1 MRRAAVTVSIKG
13 HDVTLDLMPYL
24 VSLTYTDKADEELD
38 DLRIVLEDREGIWQ
52 GDWLPQTGDVI
63 EASILTENWREIGAV
78 EELPCGKFEVD
89 EMELESS
96 AEGGDTVTVKAVPAA
111 VKSSLMLQKKTRSW
125 EKTPITTVI
134 ADIAGA
140 AGLDT
145 LYRGPELVYERVEQR
160 QESDLEFMQRIT
172 KEQGLRLAVK
182 SDRVVVYAG
191 QTADQ
196 LEPIAIR
203 RASEADPGEGL
214 DFQSFRA
221 KRTTEGIYTQCVV
234 GYTKAAD
241 SETIETQYEPNIP
254 PTTGRVLYINK
265 RIENQAQAE
274 RMAKAELRDKNR
286 KEQTASL
293 SGMGDTRFRAGTV
306 LDIQGWGRFDSKYV
320 IAQATHTFS
329 ADGGYTTSLEL
340 EKALDYDEPDM
351 NCISAKTMAISE
363 RRWLSLLA
371 MLAGENYIEVVC
383 ARESVGRKT
392 VTSVSSVRL
401 TLRGLE
407 YLQEKPTMKRAE
419 AIEKKASGKIIRKPD
434 SPPPAA
440 RTGYQKMG
448 AAAGTHIY

>member
-38 DLRIVLEDREGIWQ
+38 DLQIVLEDREGIWQ

-191 QTADQ
+191 QTADR

-241 SETIETQYEPNIP
+241 SETIETQYEHPADDRARALHQQADRESGA
-254 PTTGRVLYINK
+254 GRAHGEGGAARQEPQGTDRLVV
-265 RIENQAQAE
+265 RHGRHPAPGGHRAGH
-274 RMAKAELRDKNR
+274 
-286 KEQTASL
+286 
-293 SGMGDTRFRAGTV
+293 SGMGPLR
-306 LDIQGWGRFDSKYV
+306 
-320 IAQATHTFS
+320 
-329 ADGGYTTSLEL
+329 LE
-340 EKALDYDEPDM
+340 
-351 NCISAKTMAISE
+351 
-363 RRWLSLLA
+363 
-371 MLAGENYIEVVC
+371 
-383 ARESVGRKT
+383 
-392 VTSVSSVRL
+392 VRD
-401 TLRGLE
+401 RPGD
-407 YLQEKPTMKRAE
+407 AHVF
-419 AIEKKASGKIIRKPD
+419 G
-434 SPPPAA
+434 
-440 RTGYQKMG
+440 
-448 AAAGTHIY
+448 

>member
-38 DLRIVLEDREGIWQ
+38 DLQIVLEDREGIWQ

-196 LEPIAIR
+196 LEPIGLPVLPG
-203 RASEADPGEGL
+203 EADDRGHLHAMRRRLHESGGFRDDRDAVRAEYPADDRARALHQQADRESGAGRAHGEGGAARQEPQGTDRL
-214 DFQSFRA
+214 AVRHGGYPVPGGHRA
-221 KRTTEGIYTQCVV
+221 GH
-234 GYTKAAD
+234 
-241 SETIETQYEPNIP
+241 
-254 PTTGRVLYINK
+254 
-265 RIENQAQAE
+265 
-274 RMAKAELRDKNR
+274 
-286 KEQTASL
+286 
-293 SGMGDTRFRAGTV
+293 SGMGPLR
-306 LDIQGWGRFDSKYV
+306 
-320 IAQATHTFS
+320 
-329 ADGGYTTSLEL
+329 LE
-340 EKALDYDEPDM
+340 
-351 NCISAKTMAISE
+351 
-363 RRWLSLLA
+363 
-371 MLAGENYIEVVC
+371 
-383 ARESVGRKT
+383 
-392 VTSVSSVRL
+392 VRD
-401 TLRGLE
+401 RPGD
-407 YLQEKPTMKRAE
+407 AHVF
-419 AIEKKASGKIIRKPD
+419 G
-434 SPPPAA
+434 
-440 RTGYQKMG
+440 
-448 AAAGTHIY
+448 

>member
-38 DLRIVLEDREGIWQ
+38 DLQIVLEDREGIWQ

-274 RMAKAELRDKNR
+274 RMAKAELRDRNR

-340 EKALDYDEPDM
+340 EKALDY
-351 NCISAKTMAISE
+351 
-363 RRWLSLLA
+363 
-371 MLAGENYIEVVC
+371 
-383 ARESVGRKT
+383 
-392 VTSVSSVRL
+392 
-401 TLRGLE
+401 
-407 YLQEKPTMKRAE
+407 
-419 AIEKKASGKIIRKPD
+419 
-434 SPPPAA
+434 
-440 RTGYQKMG
+440 
-448 AAAGTHIY
+448 

>member
-38 DLRIVLEDREGIWQ
+38 DLQIVLEDREGIWQ

-63 EASILTENWREIGAV
+63 EASIQTENWREIGAV
-78 EELPCGKFEVD
+78 EELPCGTFEVD

-125 EKTPITTVI
+125 EKAPITTVI

-191 QTADQ
+191 QTADR

-320 IAQATHTFS
+320 IAQATTRS
-329 ADGGYTTSLEL
+329 RR
-340 EKALDYDEPDM
+340 
-351 NCISAKTMAISE
+351 MAAIRPASSWK
-363 RRWLSLLA
+363 RRWSTD
-371 MLAGENYIEVVC
+371 GYEDERTC
-383 ARESVGRKT
+383 P
-392 VTSVSSVRL
+392 
-401 TLRGLE
+401 RGL
-407 YLQEKPTMKRAE
+407 R
-419 AIEKKASGKIIRKPD
+419 RV
-434 SPPPAA
+434 PPA
-440 RTGYQKMG
+440 
-448 AAAGTHIY
+448 

>member
-1 MRRAAVTVSIKG
+1 
-13 HDVTLDLMPYL
+13 
-24 VSLTYTDKADEELD
+24 
-38 DLRIVLEDREGIWQ
+38 
-52 GDWLPQTGDVI
+52 
-63 EASILTENWREIGAV
+63 
-78 EELPCGKFEVD
+78 
-89 EMELESS
+89 
-96 AEGGDTVTVKAVPAA
+96 
-111 VKSSLMLQKKTRSW
+111 
-125 EKTPITTVI
+125 
-134 ADIAGA
+134 
-140 AGLDT
+140 
-145 LYRGPELVYERVEQR
+145 RVEQR

-340 EKALDYDEPDM
+340 EKALDY
-351 NCISAKTMAISE
+351 
-363 RRWLSLLA
+363 
-371 MLAGENYIEVVC
+371 
-383 ARESVGRKT
+383 
-392 VTSVSSVRL
+392 
-401 TLRGLE
+401 
-407 YLQEKPTMKRAE
+407 
-419 AIEKKASGKIIRKPD
+419 
-434 SPPPAA
+434 
-440 RTGYQKMG
+440 
-448 AAAGTHIY
+448 

>member
-1 MRRAAVTVSIKG
+1 M
-13 HDVTLDLMPYL
+13 
-24 VSLTYTDKADEELD
+24 
-38 DLRIVLEDREGIWQ
+38 
-52 GDWLPQTGDVI
+52 
-63 EASILTENWREIGAV
+63 
-78 EELPCGKFEVD
+78 
-89 EMELESS
+89 
-96 AEGGDTVTVKAVPAA
+96 TVKAVPAA

-340 EKALDYDEPDM
+340 EKALDY
-351 NCISAKTMAISE
+351 
-363 RRWLSLLA
+363 
-371 MLAGENYIEVVC
+371 
-383 ARESVGRKT
+383 
-392 VTSVSSVRL
+392 
-401 TLRGLE
+401 
-407 YLQEKPTMKRAE
+407 
-419 AIEKKASGKIIRKPD
+419 
-434 SPPPAA
+434 
-440 RTGYQKMG
+440 
-448 AAAGTHIY
+448 

>member
-38 DLRIVLEDREGIWQ
+38 DLQIVLEDREGIWQ

-274 RMAKAELRDKNR
+274 RMA
-286 KEQTASL
+286 
-293 SGMGDTRFRAGTV
+293 
-306 LDIQGWGRFDSKYV
+306 
-320 IAQATHTFS
+320 
-329 ADGGYTTSLEL
+329 
-340 EKALDYDEPDM
+340 
-351 NCISAKTMAISE
+351 
-363 RRWLSLLA
+363 
-371 MLAGENYIEVVC
+371 
-383 ARESVGRKT
+383 
-392 VTSVSSVRL
+392 
-401 TLRGLE
+401 
-407 YLQEKPTMKRAE
+407 
-419 AIEKKASGKIIRKPD
+419 
-434 SPPPAA
+434 
-440 RTGYQKMG
+440 
-448 AAAGTHIY
+448 